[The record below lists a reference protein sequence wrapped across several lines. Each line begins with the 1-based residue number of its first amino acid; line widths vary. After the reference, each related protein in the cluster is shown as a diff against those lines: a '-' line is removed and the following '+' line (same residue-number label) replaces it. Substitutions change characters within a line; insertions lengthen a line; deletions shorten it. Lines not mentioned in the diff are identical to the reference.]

1 MAPSLEASSP
11 APSHRTS
18 VGAHELA
25 YELHG
30 VSPTDPHKLPVILVM
45 GFSLP
50 GRGWRF
56 VWPTLSADRLV
67 LSFDNRGAGDSDKPP
82 GPYSMADFAAD
93 TLALADRLGF
103 SRFHLV
109 GVSMGGM
116 IAQHLAITARDR
128 LASLTLIATQPGGML
143 ARIPRLKGIKTFVTA
158 NLTKDTTK
166 RYVSIS
172 EMLFPKAFIEK
183 VGQHALLDV
192 LRVDFEPPIPKHARR
207 AQLAAVFGHD
217 ARKRLGTLA
226 DLPTLIIKPELDVLI
241 HPKHSEEL
249 HRLIPGSRI
258 ERITDAGHG
267 LIRQMGPE
275 VAAMIRTHIASVET
289 SARR

>member
-1 MAPSLEASSP
+1 MTTSFEAPSP
-11 APSHRTS
+11 APSGRIS
-18 VGAHELA
+18 VGDHELA

-30 VSPTDPHKLPVILVM
+30 VSPTAPHKLPVILVM

-67 LSFDNRGAGDSDKPP
+67 LSFDNRGAGDSDKPA

-103 SRFHLV
+103 AQFHLV

-116 IAQHLAITARDR
+116 IAQQLAITAKDR
-128 LASLTLIATQPGGML
+128 LASLTLIATQPGGVL
-143 ARIPRLKGIKTFVTA
+143 ARIPRFKGLKTFVTA
-158 NLTKDTTK
+158 NLTKDSTK
-166 RYVSIS
+166 RYISIS
-172 EMLFPKAFIEK
+172 EMLFPRAFIEK

-192 LRVDFEPPIPKHARR
+192 LRVDFEPPIPKHARKS
-207 AQLAAVFGHD
+207 QLAAVFGHD
-217 ARKRLGTLA
+217 ARKRLGSLA
-226 DLPTLIIKPELDVLI
+226 GLPTLIIKPELDVLI

-258 ERITDAGHG
+258 ARIADAGHG

-275 VAAMIRTHIASVET
+275 VAALIRTHIE
-289 SARR
+289 SAEATH